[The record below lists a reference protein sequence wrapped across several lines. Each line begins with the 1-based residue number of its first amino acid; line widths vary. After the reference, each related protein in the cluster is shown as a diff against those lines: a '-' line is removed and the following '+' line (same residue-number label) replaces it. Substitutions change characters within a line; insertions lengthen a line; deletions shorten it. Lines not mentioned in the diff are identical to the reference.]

1 MRVLIYELKKL
12 ISYRAFL
19 FISLVCIVM
28 GALSSI
34 NNIRTADPAPGD
46 YKHIASEIANMSETE
61 AQEFFQQ
68 QLDEIFSGHPENSK
82 YSVVAVSNSKT
93 QFDLISGYGE
103 FLESIKE
110 NCKSITSISIFADK
124 DSFAYRNTL
133 KIEQA
138 YENIKIKT
146 LPLDV
151 SQGVE
156 NILNNNI
163 SDILIL
169 FTIFAAAIFI
179 FTKDKEIGIIN
190 LLYSY
195 PKGRSRLCLNK
206 IGALFFITV
215 ILNLLFMAVLTI
227 ISISTYGLGDLSRP
241 IQSVNG
247 YLECNFNFSV
257 GEYLVVSLIFKILGS
272 FLWSILFALICILS
286 SNNAQI
292 YGVSALIS
300 VTEVLLYNN
309 ISRIS
314 NFGLLHDFNL
324 VSFIKPDN
332 IFFTYRNLN
341 IFGYPV
347 NALLIISAV
356 WLILTVALLI
366 SVNVIYA
373 GGKNQEYKR
382 IRISIRKHSSEK
394 VHKRLNYAF
403 RKSLFLQGSLVVIV
417 IWAVLLSMYHYNFS
431 KPASLYDMYYK
442 QYTTDYAGPINDNTF
457 NIIKQDEQYFA
468 DLDSKMMNGEFTA
481 SEMKNYQSEQNRKY
495 AFEDFKL
502 RVEAIEDIDNT
513 EIFYDLGYIRA
524 FCVNSSDE
532 FKEMALL
539 IILICALI
547 ISPLISYDNGR
558 KLTTIIYSTT
568 TGKKSYIK
576 RNIII
581 TFIYTAAASF
591 AVMIPYY
598 INILL
603 KYGTQGGN
611 LPINSIKAFAS
622 FPIPITVWQFALGL
636 LILRTILFSLIS
648 LIMLAV
654 SYKSK
659 SRFTAVLINIT
670 IFVIPAVCIWL

>member
-46 YKHIASEIANMSETE
+46 YKRIASEIANMSESE

-68 QLDEIFSGHPENSK
+68 QFDEIFSEHPENSQ
-82 YSVVAVSNSKT
+82 YSGVAVSNSKT

-103 FLESIKE
+103 FLDSIKE

-124 DSFAYRNTL
+124 DSFAYRNTS

-356 WLILTVALLI
+356 WLILTVAVLI

-382 IRISIRKHSSEK
+382 IHISIRKHSSAK

-431 KPASLYDMYYK
+431 KPASPYDMYYK
-442 QYTTDYAGPINDNTF
+442 QYTTDYAGPINENTF

-468 DLDSKMMNGEFTA
+468 DLDSKMMNGEFTT
-481 SEMKNYQSEQNRKY
+481 SEMNNYQSEQNRKS

-539 IILICALI
+539 IIFICALI

-576 RNIII
+576 RNILI
-581 TFIYTAAASF
+581 TLIYTAAASF

-636 LILRTILFSLIS
+636 FILRTILFSLIS

-654 SYKSK
+654 SFKSK